1 MSTISHK
8 IEQLRDRIRHHE
20 ERYYVLDDPEI
31 SDSEFDA
38 LLRELQALEA
48 EHPELVTPE
57 SPTQRVSG
65 RPAERFD
72 TVEHSAPMLS
82 LDNAYTE
89 DEMRAFD
96 ERVRKGLGLD
106 RNPDAPE
113 QKIRYVAELKID
125 GLSIALTYD
134 DGRLLRGVTRG
145 DGVRG
150 EDVTSNIRA
159 IRAIPLR
166 LKDGARGTLEARG
179 EVYLPR
185 RMFDRI
191 NREREEAGEPVFANP
206 RNAAAGT
213 IRNLDPALVAK
224 RGLSAFMYQAFVLGK
239 LGTLGKL
246 GKLGKLGEAG
256 ASNPGFATHDRMFAE
271 IRSWGLPVEPHFQ
284 SCEGIDAVMAFC
296 DEWRDKRRSL
306 GFETDGVVVKVAETA
321 LRERLGATSKFPRWA
336 IAFKFPAE
344 QATTKLISIEVN
356 VGRTGA
362 VTPYA
367 VLEPVRLAGTTVQ
380 MATLHN
386 AEEVARKDIRAG
398 DIVLVE
404 KGGDVIPKVVK
415 PVVSVR
421 PTGKDEPRPFV
432 MPSRCPAC
440 DTPLVR
446 PEDEVV
452 WRCLNVTCPSKIRR
466 ALQHFASR
474 RAMDIEGLG
483 ESLVDQ
489 LVEKG
494 LVSDFADL
502 YSLTAEDLESL
513 ERMGKKS
520 AANVMAQLERSKT
533 NELWRVLHGIGIRHV
548 GERAAQVVARTFGNL
563 DTLMAASTEELE
575 AVPDVGPV
583 VAASLRTFFDELRNQ
598 QLFERLRTAGL
609 TMVEE
614 VTEPQAA
621 QGAALSGQTFVL
633 TGTLESQSRDEA
645 KRAIEEKG
653 GKVTSS
659 VSKKTSYIVAGAD
672 PGSKLQKA
680 RQLGV
685 PSLTEA
691 EFLDLLSNL

>member
-1 MSTISHK
+1 MGLSQQL
-8 IEQLRDRIRHHE
+8 EQLRDRIRHHE

-38 LLRELQALEA
+38 LLRELQELEA
-48 EHPELVTPE
+48 DHPELVTSD
-57 SPTQRVSG
+57 SPTQRVAG
-65 RPAERFD
+65 RPVDGFE
-72 TVEHSAPMLS
+72 TVEHSAQMLS
-82 LDNAYTE
+82 LDNAYSE
-89 DEMRAFD
+89 DEIQAFD
-96 ERVRKGLGLD
+96 ERIRKGLGLD
-106 RNPDAPE
+106 DPGTP
-113 QKIRYVAELKID
+113 IRYVAELKID
-125 GLSIALTYD
+125 GLSVATTYE
-134 DGRLLRGVTRG
+134 DGRLVRGVTRG

-166 LKDGARGTLEARG
+166 LRDGPSGSVEVRG

-185 RMFDRI
+185 RAFDRI
-191 NREREEAGEPVFANP
+191 NLEREEAGDPVFANP

-224 RGLSAFMYQAFVLGK
+224 RGLSAFMYQAVVV
-239 LGTLGKL
+239 
-246 GKLGKLGEAG
+246 GEG
-256 ASNPGFATHDRMFAE
+256 NASTTEAATHDRMLTE
-271 IRSWGLPVEPHFQ
+271 LRGWGLPVELHWQ
-284 SCEGIDAVMAFC
+284 VCAGVNEVTAFC
-296 DEWRDKRRSL
+296 DEWRDTRRTL
-306 GFETDGVVVKVAETA
+306 GFDTDGVVVKVAETA
-321 LRERLGATSKFPRWA
+321 LRARLGATSKFPRWA
-336 IAFKFPAE
+336 IAFKYPAE

-398 DIVLVE
+398 DMVLVE

-415 PVVSVR
+415 PIVSLR
-421 PTGKDEPRPFV
+421 ATAKDEPAPFE
-432 MPSRCPAC
+432 MPTRCRAC
-440 DTPLVR
+440 DTLLER
-446 PEDEVV
+446 PAEEIV
-452 WRCLNVTCPSKIRR
+452 WRCPNLTCPAKIRR

-494 LVSDFADL
+494 LVGDFADL
-502 YSLTAEDLESL
+502 YSLTAEALGGL
-513 ERMGKKS
+513 ERMGAKS

-548 GERAAQVVARTFGNL
+548 GERAAQVLARTFRTI
-563 DTLMAASTEELE
+563 DALMAASTAELE
-575 AVPDVGPV
+575 AVSDVGPV
-583 VAASLRTFFDELRNQ
+583 VAASLRGFFDETRKQ
-598 QLFERLRTAGL
+598 KLFERLREAGL

-614 VTEPQAA
+614 VSEPDTVTY
-621 QGAALSGQTFVL
+621 GDALAGKTFVL

-645 KRAIEEKG
+645 KRAIEALG
-653 GKVTSS
+653 GRVTSS
-659 VSKKTSYIVAGAD
+659 VSRKTSYVVAGAN
-672 PGSKLQKA
+672 PGSKFAKA
-680 RQLGV
+680 PELGV
-685 PSLTEA
+685 QTLTEA
-691 EFLDLLSNL
+691 ELLIMVEGRES